1 MPASTSPSGAGPRFT
16 ATRSE
21 ELSAPS
27 NSIPVLARMALSTL
41 LMVEFIAFT
50 VSIPLR

>member
-1 MPASTSPSGAGPRFT
+1 
-16 ATRSE
+16 
-21 ELSAPS
+21 
-27 NSIPVLARMALSTL
+27 LARMALSTL